1 MNKLN
6 LAIVVLALATLVNYL
21 TLLFTTKKKNLLRE
35 HFIYTAML
43 MFSFIGFA
51 FIITSI
57 GMGSHDN
64 PFRLGGIMCLFIF
77 ICMAISEVVKRKE
90 TLYSY
95 KMSIPMIIMPS
106 LVILLFFVGNSQ
118 FRPYKYIKI

>member
-1 MNKLN
+1 M
-6 LAIVVLALATLVNYL
+6 LV
-21 TLLFTTKKKNLLRE
+21 
-35 HFIYTAML
+35 
-43 MFSFIGFA
+43 FSFIGFA
-51 FIITSI
+51 FITMGT
-57 GMGSHDN
+57 GMGSGEY
-64 PFRLGGIMCLFIF
+64 PAQLVGIMLLFIF

-106 LVILLFFVGNSQ
+106 LAILLYFVGNSQ